1 MPPAARILDMHL
13 CPMVTVLV
21 PHVGGPIITGWPTVI
36 VGKMPQA
43 RITDKAICKGP
54 PDVIIKGSPTVIVG
68 KMPAA
73 RMFDMTVHG
82 GIIITG
88 CFTVIIGEFGK
99 GAFIMPV
106 DPVIPQGKGPGK
118 GPPP

>member
-13 CPMVTVLV
+13 CPLATPT
-21 PHVGGPIITGWPTVI
+21 PHVGGPIITGKFNVI

-43 RITDKAICKGP
+43 RVFDKLICKGP
-54 PDVIIKGSPTVIVG
+54 PDLVIKGSPTVIVG
-68 KMPAA
+68 KLPAA
-73 RMFDMTVHG
+73 RMFDPTVHG
-82 GIIITG
+82 GIIVTG

-106 DPVIPQGKGPGK
+106 PPVIPGGKTARSG
-118 GPPP
+118 